1 MNASK
6 RITSVLLVL
15 SLLASGLTLAQD
27 ALEQEAR
34 DALLKKSEKESEKQA
49 KADHNHKGANAR
61 TTEPKVSTPILPR
74 LEPVRRLS
82 GTASS
87 ISRNRWSIQSSGAA
101 SVLVIPS
108 AEIETKDL
116 LTINED
122 LNIMLRIFETNL
134 QKARIITTRVR
145 ILGDVPIY
153 GRLFSGRGNSSIQSL
168 YLQGYGVLFMMKV
181 DFPLSP
187 GPQAQQQDEAEK
199 KQEGSDEVW
208 EDMRDQ
214 LYEPEKLATSKT
226 GDSAEKYDAE
236 KVENLKTALIKALK
250 HAANI
255 RNLKPDEWAILT
267 ITGSGESDDVQTV
280 VLKGGAKSDST
291 RQILV
296 LDKNT
301 GITKVVEG
309 NSLRDIGLSSP
320 TVLAI
325 RAKKSDIDSFA
336 KGDIDLDQFRRRVQ
350 MLSYPYLGG
359 ISQHSAF
366 YHYYYSNP

>member
-1 MNASK
+1 MNSSK
-6 RITSVLLVL
+6 RITSVLLAL

-27 ALEQEAR
+27 ASEQEAR
-34 DALLKKSEKESEKQA
+34 DALVKKLEKQAEKQA
-49 KADHNHKGANAR
+49 KADHNHKGVNAR
-61 TTEPKVSTPILPR
+61 TTEPKVSKPTLPR
-74 LEPVRRLS
+74 VEPVRPLLR
-82 GTASS
+82 TASS
-87 ISRNRWSIQSSGAA
+87 SSRNRWSIQSSGVA

-134 QKARIITTRVR
+134 QKARIITTGVR
-145 ILGDVPIY
+145 ILGDAAIY

-199 KQEGSDEVW
+199 EQERGDKVW
-208 EDMRDQ
+208 DDMRRQ
-214 LYEPEKLATSKT
+214 LYEPEELAKSKT

-255 RNLKPDEWAILT
+255 RNLKPDEWAVLT

-280 VLKGGAKSDST
+280 VLKGGGKSDST

-296 LDKNT
+296 RDKNT
-301 GITKVVEG
+301 GITKIVEG
-309 NSLRDIGLSSP
+309 NSLRDLGLSSP
-320 TVLAI
+320 TVLVI
-325 RAKKSDIDSFA
+325 RAKKSDIDSFS
-336 KGDIDLDQFRRRVQ
+336 KDDLDLEQFRGRVQ

-359 ISQHSAF
+359 GSQHSNF
-366 YHYYYSNP
+366 YHYYYSTP